1 VEIWKKQKW
10 DIKENKRDMRRQQM
24 RTAKVDRKT
33 KETDIKVTLNL
44 DGEGKYTID
53 TSIPFL
59 DHMLSLMCRHGL
71 FDMKI
76 KAKGDIDVDYHH
88 TVEDIG
94 IVFGKTVKQALANMK
109 GISRYGQASVPM
121 DEAIASVSLDIS
133 GRPYLVYKVEF
144 PKRSKIKNFDPDLIE
159 DFLQAFVSN
168 SGITLHVESPYGRN
182 THHIIEAIFKALG
195 RALKHAVLIDPR
207 VKGVPSTKKC
217 LG

>member
-1 VEIWKKQKW
+1 
-10 DIKENKRDMRRQQM
+10 M

-76 KAKGDIDVDYHH
+76 KAEGDIDVDYHH

-182 THHIIEAIFKALG
+182 THHMIEAIFKALG